1 MKIKKLEITGFKSFV
16 DKTAIHFPIG
26 ISAIVGPNGCGKSNI
41 VDALRWVMGEQS
53 VKQLRGKSME
63 DIIFSGTNG
72 RPPLNIAEVSLTLLN
87 DNGSAPVELKD
98 FTEIML
104 TRRLY
109 RSGESAYYLNKQ
121 PCRLKDIHNLF
132 MGSGMGAK
140 SYSVIQQGN
149 VGAITEAGPEER
161 RYFIEEAAGITRY
174 KSRKIEALRKVDAA
188 KQNLL
193 RVLDIIGEIN
203 RQMSGLQRQAKKA
216 EIYKKFQ
223 EKIRFLDVT
232 LGLGQCDE
240 LAMQIR
246 DAGSMLTCLQDKDQ
260 EHTTELSRIDAAI
273 EAIKLKRQQK
283 FQEISDQKS
292 SIFNIQRNIDKV
304 ENDLAHLRK
313 EILDLGAEIAGF
325 ESIHLEITQKNA
337 GIIAEM
343 AQVKAENEVMVSE
356 IEHVKTLIDRE
367 QSACRQVKEKL
378 DHLNRALESDKSGL
392 MTLIAEEARYKNIFQ
407 NAAQNKESL
416 KRRLKKIDEEEFATA
431 GNVSRLEKEE
441 GRSREKLNLL
451 KSENES
457 LEQEILAVRKQLEEK
472 SALLGQNVKFIQTL
486 ETQRSQAESKFTTL
500 KKMQDGYQWYKDG
513 VKAVM
518 KHVAAR
524 KDKEPNASPESI
536 ASSPVLGLMADILE
550 PEHLFETAVEA
561 VLGESLQYILV
572 KDQPAGLDLID
583 FLSENKA
590 GRSGFIPVSA
600 MRAIHCDDWAK
611 PDPALRLL
619 NHVRVKPGFEPIAE
633 AFLGHVVV
641 VEDAARAMEVFRES
655 GVHQT
660 IVAKTGDV
668 VTTQGTMIGG
678 SKDNLF
684 GILEKKHEIKE
695 LEIRIAALDEQLIAA
710 RRTFAAIENE
720 IRDFEN
726 SLQKLLEHRHRLSRE
741 EMEAEKALYKI
752 AEDLKHARKHLEI
765 VRLEQEQ
772 AMGEESDMDEQME
785 KYNRA
790 LTEIEARVKT
800 SRDHVVRSSQAIAG
814 AAAEMELFNQKIMDL
829 KLKLTAQTAGLEN
842 SNSTLRRLK
851 AFYGDGEKR
860 IEQIAADI
868 EVKRFRKSD
877 SEKKI
882 TLAEPDLR
890 RMVDA
895 LKQCEQGLEINE
907 TDYHAIDEEIKSADG
922 IIHEIK
928 NKREETLQKIRLLEV
943 EKSRLE
949 MKRDNTLNQLA
960 QRWQSTPLEL
970 KSRIQSD
977 EAMQQLFAPMTV
989 PEMAE
994 ELSRCRQQIEK
1005 ITDVN
1010 LGAVKEYEELK
1021 MRFEFLEEQRSDL
1034 QNAIDNLHKVIRKI
1048 NRITQE
1054 KFLKTF
1060 HEINEKL
1067 TVVFPRLFEG
1077 GTAALVMTE
1086 PDNPL
1091 ETGVEFMIHPP
1102 GKKLTRLSLL
1112 SGGEKALSAIAF
1124 IFSIFLIKPTSFCL
1138 MDEID
1143 APLDD
1148 ANVFR
1153 FNDLLKIIGEK
1164 SQIIM
1169 ITHNKRSMEFA
1180 DSLFGVTMEKKGVSK
1195 VVAVNFEKQS
1205 DYSVHADAVSA

>member
-41 VDALRWVMGEQS
+41 MDAFRWVMGEQS

-87 DNGSAPVELKD
+87 DNGSAPEELKD

-109 RSGESAYYLNKQ
+109 RSGESAYYINKQ
-121 PCRLKDIHNLF
+121 PSRLKDIHNLF

-174 KSRKIEALRKVDAA
+174 KSRKVEALRKVEATQ
-188 KQNLL
+188 QNLL

-223 EKIRFLDVT
+223 EKIRFLDIT
-232 LGLGQCDE
+232 LGMGRCDE
-240 LAMQIR
+240 LAVQIQ
-246 DAGSMLTCLQDKDQ
+246 DAGNMLTRLKDKDQ
-260 EHTTELSRIDAAI
+260 AHTAELSRIDAAI

-292 SIFNIQRNIDKV
+292 NIFNIQRNIDKL
-304 ENDLAHLRK
+304 ENDLLHLRK
-313 EILDLGAEIAGF
+313 DILDLGAEITGF
-325 ESIHLEITQKNA
+325 ESIHLEITQKNS
-337 GIIAEM
+337 GILSEM
-343 AQVKAENEVMVSE
+343 GQAKTE
-356 IEHVKTLIDRE
+356 IEIIVLEIERIKTLIDRE
-367 QSACRQVKEKL
+367 QSASRQVKEKL
-378 DHLNRALESDKSGL
+378 EQLNRSLESDKSGL
-392 MTLIAEEARYKNIFQ
+392 MTLVAEEARYKNIFQ
-407 NAAQNKESL
+407 NAVQNKESL

-441 GRSREKLNLL
+441 NRSRENLESV

-457 LEQEILAVRKQLEEK
+457 LEKEIAIVRKQLEEK
-472 SALLGQNVKFIQTL
+472 SALLGQHVKFIQTL
-486 ETQRSQAESKFTTL
+486 EIQRNQADSKFTAL
-500 KKMQDGYQWYKDG
+500 KKMQDSYQWYKDG

-518 KHVAAR
+518 KHIAASKE
-524 KDKEPNASPESI
+524 KDSNASRENT
-536 ASSPVLGLMADILE
+536 ASSRVLGLMADILE

-572 KDQPAGLDLID
+572 KDHQAGWELID
-583 FLSENKA
+583 FLREGKA
-590 GRSGFIPVSA
+590 GRSGFIPLSA
-600 MRAIHCDDWAK
+600 IRAIHCDHWTR

-619 NHVRVKPGFEPIAE
+619 NHVRVKPGFESIAE

-641 VEDAARAMEVFRES
+641 VEDAAQAMVLFQKN
-655 GVHQT
+655 GIHQT
-660 IVAKTGDV
+660 IVAKDGNIITA
-668 VTTQGTMIGG
+668 QGVMVGG
-678 SKDNLF
+678 SKDNLS

-695 LEIRIAALDEQLIAA
+695 LEIRISALDEQLITA
-710 RRTFAAIENE
+710 RQTFKGLENE

-726 SLQKLLEHRHRLSRE
+726 TLQKRLEHRHRLSRE
-741 EMEAEKALYKI
+741 EIEAEKALYKI
-752 AEDLKHARKHLEI
+752 TEDLKHARKHLEI
-765 VRLEQEQ
+765 IRLEQEQ
-772 AMGEESDMDEQME
+772 MMGEESDMDEQME

-790 LTEIEARVKT
+790 LTEIEGRVKA
-800 SRDHVVRSSQAIAG
+800 SQDQVARSSQAIAG
-814 AAAEMELFNQKIMDL
+814 LAVEMDSFNQKVMDL
-829 KLKLTAQTAGLEN
+829 KLELTAQNAGLEN
-842 SNSTLRRLK
+842 SHNTLRRLK
-851 AFYGDGEKR
+851 AYYEDGEKR
-860 IEQIAADI
+860 LEQIAADI
-868 EVKRFRKSD
+868 ELKLSRKSA
-877 SEKKI
+877 SENKI
-882 TLAEPDLR
+882 AQAEPALR
-890 RMVDA
+890 QMVDS
-895 LKQCEQGLEINE
+895 LKQFEQGLEINE
-907 TDYHAIDEEIKSADG
+907 TDYHAIDEEIRSTDG
-922 IIHEIK
+922 IVNEIK
-928 NKREETLQKIRLLEV
+928 SKREETLQKIRLLEV
-943 EKSRLE
+943 EKSQLE
-949 MKRDNTLNQLA
+949 MKRDNTLNRLTE
-960 QRWQSTPLEL
+960 RWQSAPMEL

-977 EAMQQLFAPMTV
+977 DDMIKSYGQMAV
-989 PEMAE
+989 PEMEE

-1010 LGAVKEYEELK
+1010 LGAVREYEELK
-1021 MRFEFLEEQRSDL
+1021 TRFEFLEEQRNDL
-1034 QNAIDNLHKVIRKI
+1034 QKAIENLHKVIRKI

-1067 TVVFPRLFEG
+1067 GVVFPRLFEG
-1077 GTAALVMTE
+1077 GSAALVMTD

-1091 ETGVEFMIHPP
+1091 ESGVEFMIHPP

-1195 VVAVNFEKQS
+1195 VVAVNFEKQT
-1205 DYSVHADAVSA
+1205 DYSGVAEAVSA